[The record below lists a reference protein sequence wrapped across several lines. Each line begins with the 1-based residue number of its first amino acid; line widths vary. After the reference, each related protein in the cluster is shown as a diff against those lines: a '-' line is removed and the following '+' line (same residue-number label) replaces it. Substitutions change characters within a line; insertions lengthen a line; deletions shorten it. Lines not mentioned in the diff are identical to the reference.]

1 MRADLQDAFEASD
14 LPFRVDVVEVARL
27 APGIAQ
33 RVLAERAVLI

>member
-1 MRADLQDAFEASD
+1 MRADL
-14 LPFRVDVVEVARL
+14 PFRADVVEEARM